1 MNILCSSLMCF
12 NLFHSLSNSS
22 VRMRNGNQPKI
33 CAYIWYHST
42 LSVKRPLICLFQD
55 NVLALNK
62 RLDHME
68 WKTEQMERQ
77 MDDWDRE
84 KGTMDRL
91 TNNTQ
96 KAIDELT
103 LVLTL
108 IHVYVKEIGL
118 HYLNFNTCAC
128 VQNV

>member
-1 MNILCSSLMCF
+1 
-12 NLFHSLSNSS
+12 
-22 VRMRNGNQPKI
+22 
-33 CAYIWYHST
+33 
-42 LSVKRPLICLFQD
+42 
-55 NVLALNK
+55 
-62 RLDHME
+62 ME

-108 IHVYVKEIGL
+108 IHVYVTEIGL

>member
-1 MNILCSSLMCF
+1 M
-12 NLFHSLSNSS
+12 
-22 VRMRNGNQPKI
+22 
-33 CAYIWYHST
+33 
-42 LSVKRPLICLFQD
+42 KRTLICFFQD

-118 HYLNFNTCAC
+118 HYLYLLHVHVFQMCGFIH
-128 VQNV
+128 VHWKHYFVVDVE

>member
-1 MNILCSSLMCF
+1 
-12 NLFHSLSNSS
+12 
-22 VRMRNGNQPKI
+22 
-33 CAYIWYHST
+33 
-42 LSVKRPLICLFQD
+42 
-55 NVLALNK
+55 
-62 RLDHME
+62 
-68 WKTEQMERQ
+68 

-118 HYLNFNTCAC
+118 HYLYLLHVHVFQMCGFIH
-128 VQNV
+128 VHRKHYFVDDVE